1 MLCIHGWLD
10 NSCSFDILAPKLPND
25 IYNFVA
31 IDLAGHGLSSH
42 FPPGMSYRFSDSF
55 TMLKYTKE
63 HFGWEKFALIG
74 HSMGAAIAIW
84 YSSIFEE
91 DVDRLISIDLVNVG
105 PLNLEKHMKQ
115 TRKSIQNGVSTFK
128 KLAKDSSKP
137 VPSYEFLDAVAR

>member
-1 MLCIHGWLD
+1 
-10 NSCSFDILAPKLPND
+10 
-25 IYNFVA
+25 
-31 IDLAGHGLSSH
+31 
-42 FPPGMSYRFSDSF
+42 
-55 TMLKYTKE
+55 MLKYTKE